1 MLKAIHLYINKVSI
15 RGQFPWYLCNTRRHY
30 LWHSPDEAPGSIRD
44 EMAVLMTLQ
53 ALWQA
58 ETCLKDMDIGK
69 SVKNFACKENKQ
81 LNDKS
86 LLWNTVTISHIPAC
100 HFATSV
106 NSNTFECI
114 PMPVQMAVL
123 QFASEFLDA
132 TFWRMWQTAW
142 HCSVSR
148 VAFFSWRLKRIANA
162 RLQHRI
168 FFNAAALVHN
178 LPNNGFMKN
187 NTFRFRPSQRSHLQ
201 EQCSK
206 HKWVVERCFSNGC
219 AHAIVD
225 TMARVWQL
233 EACVGLDGWSD
244 TSRLTILPRKLATI
258 HNTFLLQHASHW
270 CTHKGDT
277 RPTSQLCTS
286 LKLSG

>member
-148 VAFFSWRLKRIANA
+148 VAFFLDVSNKLPMLDYNTGYFSMRRHLCITYQTMASWKTTLSDLDPRNEVICKS
-162 RLQHRI
+162 
-168 FFNAAALVHN
+168 NAASTSEWLKDASRMAVHMPSSTQWRECGN
-178 LPNNGFMKN
+178 S
-187 NTFRFRPSQRSHLQ
+187 RP
-201 EQCSK
+201 
-206 HKWVVERCFSNGC
+206 
-219 AHAIVD
+219 A
-225 TMARVWQL
+225 
-233 EACVGLDGWSD
+233 
-244 TSRLTILPRKLATI
+244 
-258 HNTFLLQHASHW
+258 
-270 CTHKGDT
+270 
-277 RPTSQLCTS
+277 
-286 LKLSG
+286 